1 MAFRSQ
7 RTPMGA
13 AFPEKPLRLRMG
25 SCHPGKFFWRAANLS
40 NKKGISFWA
49 KGDGQRYRVMISAG
63 SFQAIPATVTFVAGP
78 HWQQHIFTLEQ
89 FGLSEL
95 GCLDVRFV
103 AFVAGPQPGS
113 FAFNIDHVA
122 LFS

>member
-1 MAFRSQ
+1 
-7 RTPMGA
+7 
-13 AFPEKPLRLRMG
+13 
-25 SCHPGKFFWRAANLS
+25 
-40 NKKGISFWA
+40 
-49 KGDGQRYRVMISAG
+49 MISAG
-63 SFQAIPATVTFVAGP
+63 SFQAIPATVTFVAGL